1 VEAEVEE
8 VEVTVE
14 ELVAMVE
21 VEREVEEEEETLSIV
36 EQSTLLFGQLS
47 IAKAQRINAKQ
58 FMCPSVAHF
67 IATSARMFLAKCAK
81 QSLSVNALR

>member
-1 VEAEVEE
+1 VEDE

-21 VEREVEEEEETLSIV
+21 VEQEVGGEEEAPSNV

-58 FMCPSVAHF
+58 FMCPSAAHF

-81 QSLSVNALR
+81 QSLTVNALR